1 MNDAASR
8 RPATPQRAEVHAPGG
23 LLGLPRAFASRL
35 LEKAT
40 TVILEEGQVLCE
52 RGDPGDGCY
61 WLQQGV
67 LKVVLRS
74 PTGEQR
80 IVAVLGT
87 GAVVGEMA
95 MIDGLARSATVIA
108 MRLCRLSF
116 VHRNVFLEALKRE
129 PHINEYLVA
138 TLARRLRHADDEAA
152 AASFLSVPARVA
164 RAVLQLAEHL
174 GERSAGDDDQVV
186 VRHNLRQSDLAAL
199 AGVARESVSRT
210 ISRWR
215 KADVLAMPDRTTY
228 RFSRAKMQAE
238 AQTHEA

>member
-1 MNDAASR
+1 MADSTNRVPGQAL
-8 RPATPQRAEVHAPGG
+8 RPAPHMHGV
-23 LLGLPRAFASRL
+23 LLGLPRAFAARL

-61 WLQQGV
+61 WMHQGV

-74 PTGEQR
+74 PLGDQR
-80 IVAVLGT
+80 IVAVLGA
-87 GAVVGEMA
+87 GAVVGELA
-95 MIDGLARSATVIA
+95 MIDGLPRSATVIA
-108 MRLCRLSF
+108 MRLSRLSF
-116 VHRNVFLEALKRE
+116 VHRNVFLEALRQE
-129 PHINEYLVA
+129 PHMNEYLVT
-138 TLARRLRHADDEAA
+138 TLASRLRHADDEAA

-164 RAVLQLAEHL
+164 RAVLQLAQHL
-174 GERSAGDDDQVV
+174 GEPGGQDSDRVV

-215 KADVLAMPDRTTY
+215 RGEILEMPDRTTY
-228 RFSRAKMQAE
+228 RFSRARMEAE
-238 AQTHEA
+238 ARTHDD

>member
-1 MNDAASR
+1 MHG
-8 RPATPQRAEVHAPGG
+8 V
-23 LLGLPRAFASRL
+23 LLGLPRAFSARL

-61 WLQQGV
+61 WMHQGV

-74 PTGEQR
+74 PIGEQR

-87 GAVVGEMA
+87 GAVVGELA
-95 MIDGLARSATVIA
+95 MIDGLPRSATVVA
-108 MRLCRLSF
+108 MRLSRLSF
-116 VHRNVFLEALKRE
+116 VHRNVFLEALRQE
-129 PHINEYLVA
+129 PHINEYLVM
-138 TLARRLRHADDEAA
+138 TLASRLRHADDEAA
-152 AASFLSVPARVA
+152 AASFLSVSARVA
-164 RAVLQLAEHL
+164 RAILQLAAHL
-174 GERSAGDDDQVV
+174 GEPGAGEDEVV

-215 KADVLAMPDRTTY
+215 QRDILEMPDRTTY
-228 RFSRAKMQAE
+228 RFSRAKILAE
-238 AQTHEA
+238 AQTHED

>member
-1 MNDAASR
+1 MSG
-8 RPATPQRAEVHAPGG
+8 ATTGGPGKPRQPPLPTQG
-23 LLGLPRAFASRL
+23 ALLGLPRTIAARL

-74 PTGEQR
+74 PIGEQR
-80 IVAVLGT
+80 IVAVLGK
-87 GAVVGEMA
+87 GAVVGELA
-95 MIDGLARSATVIA
+95 MIDGLARSATVVA

-116 VHRNVFLEALKRE
+116 LHRNVFLEALRE
-129 PHINEYLVA
+129 QPHINEYLVM
-138 TLARRLRHADDEAA
+138 TLASRLRHADDEAA
-152 AASFLSVPARVA
+152 AASFLAVSARVA
-164 RAVLQLAEHL
+164 RAILQLAVHL
-174 GERSAGDDDQVV
+174 GEPGGSDDEVV

-215 KADVLAMPDRTTY
+215 QRDILAMPDRTTY
-228 RFSRAKMQAE
+228 RFSRAKILAE
-238 AQTHEA
+238 AQTQED

>member
-1 MNDAASR
+1 MSGATTGGAGNPR
-8 RPATPQRAEVHAPGG
+8 QPPAPTQGA
-23 LLGLPRAFASRL
+23 LLGLPRAFAARL

-74 PTGEQR
+74 PSGDQR
-80 IVAVLGT
+80 IVAVLGK
-87 GAVVGEMA
+87 GAVVGELA
-95 MIDGLARSATVIA
+95 MIDGLARSATVVA

-116 VHRNVFLEALKRE
+116 LHRNVFLEALRQE
-129 PHINEYLVA
+129 PHINEYLVM
-138 TLARRLRHADDEAA
+138 TLASRLRHADDEAA
-152 AASFLSVPARVA
+152 AASFLSVSARVA
-164 RAVLQLAEHL
+164 RAILQLAAHL
-174 GERSAGDDDQVV
+174 GEPGAGEDEVV

-215 KADVLAMPDRTTY
+215 QRDILEMPDRTTY
-228 RFSRAKMQAE
+228 RFSRAKILAE
-238 AQTHEA
+238 AQTHED

>member
-1 MNDAASR
+1 MSG
-8 RPATPQRAEVHAPGG
+8 ATTGGPGKPQRPPLPTQGA
-23 LLGLPRAFASRL
+23 LLGLPRAFAARL

-40 TVILEEGQVLCE
+40 TVILKEGQVLCE

-74 PTGEQR
+74 PVGEQR
-80 IVAVLGT
+80 IVAVLGK
-87 GAVVGEMA
+87 GAVVGELA
-95 MIDGLARSATVIA
+95 MIDGLARSATVVA

-116 VHRNVFLEALKRE
+116 LHRNVFLEALRQE
-129 PHINEYLVA
+129 PHINEYLVM
-138 TLARRLRHADDEAA
+138 TLASRLRHADDEAA
-152 AASFLSVPARVA
+152 AASFLSVSARVA
-164 RAVLQLAEHL
+164 RAILQLAAHL
-174 GERSAGDDDQVV
+174 GEPGGGDDEVV

-215 KADVLAMPDRTTY
+215 QRDILEMPDRTTY
-228 RFSRAKMQAE
+228 RFSRAKILAE
-238 AQTHEA
+238 AQTHQD

>member
-1 MNDAASR
+1 MSDATTR
-8 RPATPQRAEVHAPGG
+8 GPGGPQRPAPQTQGG
-23 LLGLPRAFASRL
+23 LLGLPRAFAARL
-35 LEKAT
+35 LEKST
-40 TVILEEGQVLCE
+40 TVILQEGQVLCE

-61 WLQQGV
+61 WMQQGV

-74 PTGEQR
+74 PSGEQR
-80 IVAVLGT
+80 IVAVLGA
-87 GAVVGEMA
+87 GAVVGELA
-95 MIDGLARSATVIA
+95 MIDGLARSATVVA

-116 VHRNVFLEALKRE
+116 VHRNVFLEALRQE

-164 RAVLQLAEHL
+164 RAILQLAEHL
-174 GERSAGDDDQVV
+174 GERGSGEDDQVV

-215 KADVLAMPDRTTY
+215 KSDILEMPDRTTY
-228 RFSRAKMQAE
+228 RFSRTKMHAE
-238 AQTHEA
+238 ARTHGD